1 MITMLKGLLLCREA
15 CSSLW
20 PSGHSVKTQSS
31 ESEVHEATLA
41 QNNQH
46 QDDLEKTWLD
56 YQALKLRAE
65 ESSQEA
71 KVKEATLRQNIQL

>member
-1 MITMLKGLLLCREA
+1 M
-15 CSSLW
+15 
-20 PSGHSVKTQSS
+20 
-31 ESEVHEATLA
+31 A